1 MKFVPLDV
9 VKKAIEV
16 FENRRMADEAFWHEH
31 SDGGIMNLAAFG
43 KALDGDSDSAKE
55 YREADEKVDK
65 LLNDL
70 SDDDVRFITGLYLL
84 GREVLEGERTVDS
97 INADSIAEA
106 YDYFNDGDK
115 FLRSYIGGKNIFD
128 EAVVPILPQ
137 YAKVLADG

>member
-1 MKFVPLDV
+1 MKFVSMDV
-9 VKKAIEV
+9 VNKVIDV
-16 FENRRMADEAFWHEH
+16 FEDRRIAGEAFWYEH
-31 SDGGIMNLAAFG
+31 SDNGLMSMADLD

-84 GREVLEGERTVDS
+84 GREVLEGDRTVDS